1 MTGFSQLR
9 SVILVSIVI
18 SMLLSAFPS
27 TIASV
32 PDAETVT
39 VPPIAP
45 RAPTYDNLI
54 ITPRSFMPT
63 FQVLADHHN
72 STGVTTTVVAVEDV
86 YSGKYFPASALGV
99 DNPEKIKIFIKN
111 ATDAWGLKYLTLGG
125 DSNLIPSR
133 HAWVAWDFATDL
145 YYADIYLAN
154 GSFASWNMNH
164 DGKWGNWTDDRNAMD
179 LHPDLH
185 IGRLPA
191 ATLAQAAGMVAKVRN
206 YDNTTAG
213 DKFFKN
219 VTFLVGPGSGD
230 GIGYSDWLAD
240 NVYKASDGWHRNNLY
255 NEKATAANFSKPQN
269 SSVGFM
275 AFWGHGGTD
284 SWLGGSDINVADINA
299 LTNFDALPI
308 VSIMA
313 CDCGNFD
320 GPSDGFAESFLKNPN
335 GGALGVLAG
344 TQTSNANDMN
354 TWAGATNR
362 YFHEANKDHK
372 IHRLG
377 AMYSAGVEL
386 FLQNKNWRSESLDY
400 KNLLEYVMFGDPA
413 ATIGGI
419 SSTHAKIST
428 DGATKTGLPGQ
439 NVTFNVSLED
449 TGAGWADID
458 LAFEGGIPSG
468 WSASLPYNL
477 TNIVAGENR
486 TIHVDVTIPQDAL
499 ADKMM
504 TLVLRVNSSE
514 FPEAPLKVS
523 LRTLVLTNLTYTF
536 DCSPR
541 ARTVDAQG
549 TARYQLTLNNTG
561 NAEFGFLLEPVSPP
575 SGWTIAPS
583 NDTPFLVPGQSRV
596 SWWNITPGPTVEN
609 GTFPLELRASM
620 VGHVGY
626 EQYITVNTT
635 VKPSHGFQLVP
646 KALAAAIVNGS
657 ARIDITA
664 TNLGNHPDK
673 VTLELVDTTAG
684 VAFDLGAKGLDL
696 APFANATFNLTAW
709 AGAEV
714 LAGDY
719 NASVRAKLASDNS
732 VRTANLTFRMLPRLD
747 FAASLSKDTEPVV
760 PRGTLSLDMT
770 VQNLGNVDD
779 TYDIQVIGLPSGWT
793 ATFDTPVMV
802 PANMQQTVPIEIQVG
817 ADRILAGT
825 YDLAFEAVSRTANA
839 SRAVPFAAVSEL
851 VRSHKVSCAP
861 DEVRADPGQPVSLRL
876 TVYNDGNG
884 RDNYSASI
892 APPPQWTADYDE
904 NITLSAF
911 SNGTINVTMRPALS
925 AGPGTS
931 SFTIIV
937 QRALSPNDPKSI
949 TARATVNRIRGL
961 VLAGPS
967 GPLDVTTG
975 SKAVLNISLRN
986 PGNAQDTYSI
996 TVTAPQGF
1004 VVQNID
1010 PVKVAAFGNKTAYIE
1025 VKVPKGAKAGK
1036 YDLNITAQSVGD
1048 PAVKQSITVGLQ
1060 VKAKP
1065 GNANAMGV
1073 LPWIIGVAVAG
1084 GIVAVIVLWMRKR
1097 AGGAK
1102 PEKLDEGK
1110 NSKESEEKKPEPISK
1125 SEKEIK

>member
-1 MTGFSQLR
+1 MAGFSRL
-9 SVILVSIVI
+9 SSLVLVSIII
-18 SMLLSAFPS
+18 SMILSAFPC

-32 PDAETVT
+32 PDAETVIA
-39 VPPIAP
+39 PPIAP
-45 RAPTYDNLI
+45 RATTYDNLI
-54 ITPRSFMPT
+54 ITPRSFVPT

-72 STGVTTTVVAVEDV
+72 STGVITTVVAVEDV

-133 HAWVAWDFATDL
+133 HAWVAWDFASDL

-154 GSFASWNMNH
+154 GSFASWDMNH

-179 LHPDLH
+179 IHPDLN

-219 VTFLVGPGSGD
+219 VTFLVGPASGD
-230 GIGYSDWLAD
+230 GVGYSQWLED
-240 NVYKASDGWHRNNLY
+240 NVYKASDGWHHNELF

-284 SWLGGSDINVADINA
+284 SWLGGSDIKVSDINA

-344 TQTSNANDMN
+344 TQTSNADDMN
-354 TWAGATNR
+354 TWAGATNK

-377 AMYSAGVEL
+377 AMYTAGVEL
-386 FLQNKNWRSESLDY
+386 FLKNKNWRSSSLDY

-419 SSTHAKIST
+419 SSTHAKISS
-428 DGATKTGLPGQ
+428 DGATKAGLPGQ
-439 NVTFNVSLED
+439 NVTFNVSIVD

-458 LAFEGGIPSG
+458 LSFEGGVPTG

-477 TNIVAGENR
+477 TNIVVGENR
-486 TIHVDVTIPQDAL
+486 TIRVNVTIPQSAL
-499 ADKMM
+499 ADEIM
-504 TLVLRVNSSE
+504 TLVLKVNSSE
-514 FPEAPLKVS
+514 FPESPLKVN
-523 LRTLVLTNLTYTF
+523 LKTIVLVNLTYQF
-536 DCSPR
+536 DCQPR
-541 ARTVDAQG
+541 SRTVDAQG

-561 NAEFGFLLEPVSPP
+561 NAGFDFLLEPVSLQ
-575 SGWTIAPS
+575 SGWTISPT
-583 NDTPFLVPGQSRV
+583 NETPYLDPGRSRV
-596 SWWNITPGPTVEN
+596 SFWNITPGPAVEN
-609 GTFPLELRASM
+609 GTYPLELRASM
-620 VGHVGY
+620 VDHPGL
-626 EQYITVNTT
+626 ERSIIVNTT
-635 VKPSHGFQLVP
+635 VRPSNGLTLVP
-646 KALAAAIVNGS
+646 KASVADFVNGS
-657 ARIDITA
+657 ARIDIMA

-673 VTLELVDTTAG
+673 VTLELTDTTAG

-696 APFANATFNLTAW
+696 APFANRTLNLTAW

-714 LAGDY
+714 LAGEY

-732 VRTANLTFRMLPRLD
+732 VRAVNLTFRVPPQLD
-747 FAASLSKDTEPVV
+747 FAVSLSKDTDPVV
-760 PRGTLSLDMT
+760 PKGTLSLDIT

-779 TYDIQVIGLPSGWT
+779 TYDIRVTGLPSGWT

-802 PANMQQTVPIEIQVG
+802 PANIQQTVPIEITVG
-817 ADRILAGT
+817 VDRIPAGT
-825 YDLAFEAVSRTANA
+825 YELAFEAVSRTTNA

-851 VRSHKVSCAP
+851 VRSHRVGCAP
-861 DEVRADPGQPVSLRL
+861 DEVRADPGQPVSLKL

-892 APPPQWTADYDE
+892 APPAQWTADYEE
-904 NITLSAF
+904 NITIGAF
-911 SNGTINVTMRPALS
+911 SNGTINVTMRPAPS
-925 AGPGTS
+925 TGPGTS

-949 TARATVNRIRGL
+949 TARATVNRTRGL
-961 VLAGPS
+961 VLS
-967 GPLDVTTG
+967 GPQGTLDVITG
-975 SKAVLNISLRN
+975 EKVVLNVSLRN

-1004 VVQNID
+1004 VVKTID
-1010 PVKVAAFGNKTAYIE
+1010 PVEVAAFGNKTAYIE

-1036 YDLNITAQSVGD
+1036 YDLNVTAQSTGD
-1048 PAVKQSITVGLQ
+1048 PAVKRSITVGLQ
-1060 VKAKP
+1060 VKAKR
-1065 GNANAMGV
+1065 GNDNAMGV
-1073 LPWIIGVAVAG
+1073 LPWVIGVAVAG
-1084 GIVAVIVLWMRKR
+1084 GIVAVIILWMRKR
-1097 AGGAK
+1097 AGGDK
-1102 PEKLDEGK
+1102 PEKPDKGK
-1110 NSKESEEKKPEPISK
+1110 NIKEAEEKKPEIK
-1125 SEKEIK
+1125 SEK